1 VTTIDT
7 SGILSP
13 TSDAEPSTPLLFQ
26 PITIRGLTVRNRIW
40 VAPMCQYSVSKLD
53 GVPTDWHLVHLGAM
67 ATGGAGIVIVEAS
80 AVSPEGRITDHDT
93 GMWNTKQRE
102 AWAHIVE
109 FLHAQGAA
117 AGIQLAHAGRKA
129 STYPAWGTDHTG
141 TVPANDGGWP
151 TVSASAIPFGTY
163 AAPAALDAAGIDG
176 VVADFVQGA
185 IRSVEA
191 GFDLLE
197 IHAAHGYLLHQFLSP
212 LSNTRE
218 DEYGGSL
225 ENRARLLVRI
235 VREIRTAVGE
245 AVPLMVRFSATDWS
259 EGGWDQEQTAT
270 VTEWVA
276 AAGAD
281 FADVSSGG
289 NISGASRC
297 PPVTRCRLPVLFAK
311 RREPPRAPWASS
323 PPPPRPKRSCSPE
336 TPTSFCS
343 AVSCCATR
351 TSRCAPPTN
360 SVWRSTT
367 GPASMS
373 ARSGATSATRL
384 ALSGDGSR
392 PAPLPRVPR

>member
-13 TSDAEPSTPLLFQ
+13 TTDAEPSTPLLFQ

-80 AVSPEGRITDHDT
+80 AVSPEGRITDRDT

-289 NISGASRC
+289 NISGARIPLS
-297 PPVTRCRLPVLFAK
+297 PGYQVPFASFVRK
-311 RREPPRAPWASS
+311 TSG
-323 PPPPRPKRSCSPE
+323 
-336 TPTSFCS
+336 TPTG
-343 AVSCCATR
+343 AVGLITTATQ
-351 TSRCAPPTN
+351 AEEI
-360 SVWRSTT
+360 
-367 GPASMS
+367 
-373 ARSGATSATRL
+373 L
-384 ALSGDGSR
+384 QSGDADIILLGR
-392 PAPLPRVPR
+392 ELLRDPHFALRAAHELGVEIDYWPGQYERAQWRN